1 VNEGRDVLASNRDF
15 VHFPESNEEDEDI
28 EITDELRIDGT
39 SFQRVPGTTNWLVN
53 GVDVRQH
60 MDHGRASERED
71 DSEEDLGLPPSNIRR
86 FIRPR
91 GNRQGI

>member
-1 VNEGRDVLASNRDF
+1 VNKGRDVLASNRDF

-28 EITDELRIDGT
+28 EITDELRIDET

>member
-1 VNEGRDVLASNRDF
+1 MNEGRDVLASDRDF
-15 VHFPESNEEDEDI
+15 VHFPESDEEDEDI

-39 SFQRVPGTTNWLVN
+39 SFQRVPGTINWLVD

-60 MDHGRASERED
+60 MDHGCVSERED
-71 DSEEDLGLPPSNIRR
+71 DSEEDLGLLPSNIRR
-86 FIRPR
+86 FIRLR